1 MKPGNDD
8 KLLKESIPSYMRITQ
23 EEMETI
29 YGSFFNI
36 FKTMWSS
43 IKLLSSTLA
52 LNLKVITYSAFKDK
66 KRINAAFT
74 TFAEARSKYDTEMVK
89 NLEYFRKSYSDSRLD
104 TLGGF
109 GPKVL
114 AFAANPLL
122 FFANQKA
129 GKAAAVE
136 IPDDGDKKSKE
147 EKAGQKEKVVSTQ
160 KMSDR
165 LRNAM
170 IVFGFSVK
178 EGKLLEFVQNPAIVV
193 KNDSLNKSKEI
204 QAAQDKERIR
214 LQLIAKEKQSKQDKE
229 RIKLQLMAKD
239 MLATET
245 ARANELLAMLDGR
258 PAVIKKIVDAKN
270 FDEMIIAAE
279 AGQRIKMDFSP
290 QAFRS
295 AYDDIVTTLKKESE
309 ENSEKFKKTVQD
321 IRKKYPDI
329 TEKDDV
335 KAMTAYMFG
344 VSKVSIQ
351 TNATKEYNSLA
362 ASAKSAMFIPV
373 DEETKKQLSTS
384 DDGKKY
390 LAMLDEFE
398 KNLESGQKEMST
410 ISAKKFNVV

>member
-8 KLLKESIPSYMRITQ
+8 KLLKESIPSYMQITQ

-52 LNLKVITYSAFKDK
+52 LNLKVITYSAFRDK
-66 KRINAAFT
+66 KRINAAFA
-74 TFAEARSKYDTEMVK
+74 TFAVARAKYDNEMVK

-109 GPKVL
+109 GPKLL

-122 FFANQKA
+122 FFANEKA
-129 GKAAAVE
+129 GKAATVS
-136 IPDDGDKKSKE
+136 IPDEDDNKRKPKE
-147 EKAGQKEKVVSTQ
+147 TDEEEKVVPTQ
-160 KMSDR
+160 KMSNR

-193 KNDSLNKSKEI
+193 KNNSLNKAKEI
-204 QAAQDKERIR
+204 QAAQDKERIK
-214 LQLIAKEKQSKQDKE
+214 LQLMAKEKQSKQDKE

-239 MLATET
+239 MLTTET

-295 AYDDIVTTLKKESE
+295 SYDDIVSTLKKESE
-309 ENSEKFKKTVQD
+309 DNSEKFKKTVQD

-329 TEKDDV
+329 TEKDDI

-351 TNATKEYNSLA
+351 ANATKEYNSLA
-362 ASAKSAMFIPV
+362 NSAKSAMFIPV

>member
-1 MKPGNDD
+1 MKPSNDD
-8 KLLKESIPSYMRITQ
+8 KLLKESIPSYMQITPD
-23 EEMETI
+23 EMETI

-52 LNLKVITYSAFKDK
+52 LNLKVITYSAFRDK

-74 TFAEARSKYDTEMVK
+74 TFAAARAKYDTEMVD
-89 NLEYFRKSYSDSRLD
+89 NLKYFRKSYSDSRLD

-129 GKAAAVE
+129 GAAAKVD
-136 IPDDGDKKSKE
+136 IPDNDDKKQKSKE
-147 EKAGQKEKVVSTQ
+147 EEEEEDVAPTQ
-160 KMSDR
+160 KMSNR

-178 EGKLLEFVQNPAIVV
+178 EGRLLEFVQNPAIVV
-193 KNDSLNKSKEI
+193 KNDSLNKAKEI
-204 QAAQDKERIR
+204 QAAQNKENIK
-214 LQLIAKEKQSKQDKE
+214 LQLIAKEEQSKQDKE
-229 RIKLQLMAKD
+229 RIKLQLIAKD
-239 MLATET
+239 MLTTET

-270 FDEMIIAAE
+270 FDEMIVAAE
-279 AGQRIKMDFSP
+279 AGQRIQMDFSP

-295 AYDDIVTTLKKESE
+295 SYDDIVSTLKKESE
-309 ENSEKFKKTVQD
+309 DNSEKFKKTVQD
-321 IRKKYPDI
+321 IRKKYPEI
-329 TEKDDV
+329 TEKDDI
-335 KAMTAYMFG
+335 KAMTAYVFG
-344 VSKVSIQ
+344 VSKASIQ
-351 TNATKEYNSLA
+351 IKATKEYNSLA

-373 DEETKKQLSTS
+373 DEETKKQLLTS
-384 DDGKKY
+384 DEGKKY

-398 KNLESGQKEMST
+398 KNLESGQKEMSAIAT
-410 ISAKKFNVV
+410 KKFNVV

>member
-1 MKPGNDD
+1 MKPSNDD
-8 KLLKESIPSYMRITQ
+8 KLLKESIPSYMQITPD
-23 EEMETI
+23 EMETI

-52 LNLKVITYSAFKDK
+52 LNLKVITYSAFRDQ
-66 KRINAAFT
+66 KRIKAAFT
-74 TFAEARSKYDTEMVK
+74 TFAAARAKYDTEMID

-129 GKAAAVE
+129 GAAAEVE
-136 IPDDGDKKSKE
+136 IPDNDNKKQKNKE
-147 EKAGQKEKVVSTQ
+147 EKEEKNVAPTQ

-178 EGKLLEFVQNPAIVV
+178 EGRLLEFVQNSAIVV
-193 KNDSLNKSKEI
+193 KNDSLNKAKEI
-204 QAAQDKERIR
+204 QTAQNKEKIK
-214 LQLIAKEKQSKQDKE
+214 LQLIAK
-229 RIKLQLMAKD
+229 D
-239 MLATET
+239 MLTTET

-270 FDEMIIAAE
+270 FDEMIAAAE
-279 AGQRIKMDFSP
+279 AGQRIQMDFSP

-295 AYDDIVTTLKKESE
+295 SYDDIVSTLKKESE
-309 ENSEKFKKTVQD
+309 DNSEKLKKTVQD
-321 IRKKYPDI
+321 IRKKYPEI
-329 TEKDDV
+329 TEKDDI

-344 VSKVSIQ
+344 VSKASIQ
-351 TNATKEYNSLA
+351 INATKEYNSLA

-373 DEETKKQLSTS
+373 DEETKKQLLTS
-384 DDGKKY
+384 DEGKKY

-410 ISAKKFNVV
+410 ITTKKFNVA